1 MSKKFNGMKKTC
13 FLLYI
18 LFLIFIGMSRSS
30 VAQDEVKVRWVID
43 GDTIILTDGRH
54 VRYIG
59 INTPEIE
66 HEHQKA
72 EPYGY
77 QAKKYNEKLVFSKT
91 VRLQFDKERHDHF
104 GRLLAY
110 VFLPDGTFINKAMI
124 AQGYAYLLPQK
135 PNIMYAKI
143 LLQAQ
148 REAMSAKKGMWR
160 EIAEEEGGYSG
171 NRRTK
176 RFHATACPFGEK
188 ISLTNRVSFKSKR
201 DAFRAGFAP
210 AKRCLAGK
218 IIRNQK

>member
-1 MSKKFNGMKKTC
+1 MKKYC
-13 FLLYI
+13 IFLII
-18 LFLIFIGMSRSS
+18 LFLTFIVLVQLS
-30 VAQDEVKVRWVID
+30 VAQEEAKVKWVID
-43 GDTIILTDGRH
+43 GDTIILADGRH

-110 VFLPDGTFINKAMI
+110 VFLPDGTFINQAMI
-124 AQGYAYLLPQK
+124 TQGYAYLLPQK
-135 PNIMYAKI
+135 PNIKYAKI

-160 EIAEEEGGYSG
+160 EMAEEESGYSG
-171 NRRTK
+171 NMRTK
-176 RFHATACPFGEK
+176 RFHAVACPFGKK
-188 ISLTNRVSFKSKR
+188 ISRTNRISFKSKR
-201 DAFRAGFAP
+201 DAFWAGFAP
-210 AKRCLAGK
+210 GKRCLAGK
-218 IIRNQK
+218 IITE

>member
-1 MSKKFNGMKKTC
+1 MKKTC
-13 FLLYI
+13 LLLYM
-18 LFLIFIGMSRSS
+18 LFLFFIVMGRLS
-30 VAQDEVKVRWVID
+30 VAQEEVIVRWVTD
-43 GDTIILTDGRH
+43 GDTIVLADGRH

-91 VRLQFDKERHDHF
+91 VRLQFDKERYDRF

-110 VFLPDGTFINKAMI
+110 VFLPDGTFINQAMV

-135 PNIMYAKI
+135 PNIKYAKI
-143 LLQAQ
+143 LLQTQ
-148 REAMSAKKGMWR
+148 RDAMSAKKGMWR
-160 EIAEEEGGYSG
+160 EMAEEEGGYLG

-176 RFHATACPFGEK
+176 RFHTTVCPFGKK
-188 ISLTNRVSFKSKR
+188 ISLTNRVFFKSKR
-201 DAFRAGFAP
+201 DAFWAGFAP
-210 AKRCLAGK
+210 GKRCLAGK
-218 IIRNQK
+218 IITD

>member
-1 MSKKFNGMKKTC
+1 MGR
-13 FLLYI
+13 L
-18 LFLIFIGMSRSS
+18 S
-30 VAQDEVKVRWVID
+30 VAQEEVKVRWVID
-43 GDTIILTDGRH
+43 GDTIILADGRH

-72 EPYGY
+72 EPYGD

-91 VRLQFDKERHDHF
+91 IRLQFDKERHDHF

-110 VFLPDGTFINKAMI
+110 VFLPDGTFINQAMI

-135 PNIMYAKI
+135 PNIKYAKI

-148 REAMSAKKGMWR
+148 RDAMSTQKGMWG
-160 EIAEEEGGYSG
+160 EMAEEGGGYSG

-176 RFHATACPFGEK
+176 RFHAAACPFGKE
-188 ISLTNRVSFKSKR
+188 ISLTNRISFKIKR
-201 DAFRAGFAP
+201 DAFWAGFAP
-210 AKRCLAGK
+210 AKQCLAGK

>member
-1 MSKKFNGMKKTC
+1 M
-13 FLLYI
+13 
-18 LFLIFIGMSRSS
+18 LFSFFIVMDRTS
-30 VAQDEVKVRWVID
+30 VAQEAKVRWVND
-43 GDTIILTDGRH
+43 GDTIVLADGRH

-91 VRLQFDKERHDHF
+91 VRLQFDKERHDRF

-110 VFLPDGTFINKAMI
+110 VFLPDGTFVNQAMV

-135 PNIMYAKI
+135 PNIKYAKI
-143 LLQAQ
+143 LLQTQ
-148 REAMSAKKGMWR
+148 REAISAKKGMWR
-160 EIAEEEGGYSG
+160 EMAEEEGGYSG

-176 RFHATACPFGEK
+176 RFHTTACPFGKK
-188 ISLTNRVSFKSKR
+188 ISRINRVSFKSKR
-201 DAFRAGFAP
+201 DAFWAGFAP
-210 AKRCLAGK
+210 GKRCLAGK
-218 IIRNQK
+218 IITE

>member
-1 MSKKFNGMKKTC
+1 M
-13 FLLYI
+13 
-18 LFLIFIGMSRSS
+18 LFLTFIVLVQLS
-30 VAQDEVKVRWVID
+30 VAQEEAKVRLVID
-43 GDTIILTDGRH
+43 GDTIILADGRH

-77 QAKKYNEKLVFSKT
+77 QAKKYNEKLVFLKT
-91 VRLQFDKERHDHF
+91 VRLQFDKEEHDHF

-110 VFLPDGTFINKAMI
+110 VFLLDGTFINQAMI

-135 PNIMYAKI
+135 PNIKYAKI

-148 REAMSAKKGMWR
+148 REAMSTQMGMWR
-160 EIAEEEGGYSG
+160 EMAEEAGGYSG

-176 RFHATACPFGEK
+176 RFHTTTCPFGEK
-188 ISLTNRVSFKSKR
+188 ISLINRISFKSKR

-210 AKRCLAGK
+210 GKRCLAGK
-218 IIRNQK
+218 IITEQK

>member
-1 MSKKFNGMKKTC
+1 MKKTC
-13 FLLYI
+13 FILYM
-18 LFLIFIGMSRSS
+18 LFLTFIVLVCLSG
-30 VAQDEVKVRWVID
+30 AQEEVKVKWVID
-43 GDTIILTDGRH
+43 GDTIVLTDGRH

-91 VRLQFDKERHDHF
+91 VHLQFDKERHDRF

-110 VFLPDGTFINKAMI
+110 VFLPDGTFINQAMI
-124 AQGYAYLLPQK
+124 AQGYAYLLTQK
-135 PNIMYAKI
+135 PNLKYAKI

-148 REAMSAKKGMWR
+148 RDAMSAQKGMWR
-160 EIAEEEGGYSG
+160 EMTEEEGGYSG

-176 RFHATACPFGEK
+176 RFHATGCPFGKK
-188 ISLTNRVSFKSKR
+188 ISLTNRISFKGKL

-218 IIRNQK
+218 IMMKQK

>member
-1 MSKKFNGMKKTC
+1 MKKTC
-13 FLLYI
+13 LLLYM
-18 LFLIFIGMSRSS
+18 LFLFFIVMGRLS
-30 VAQDEVKVRWVID
+30 VAQEEAIVRWVTD
-43 GDTIILTDGRH
+43 GDTIVLADGRH

-91 VRLQFDKERHDHF
+91 IRLQFDRERHDRF

-110 VFLPDGTFINKAMI
+110 VFLLDGTFINQAMV

-135 PNIMYAKI
+135 PNIKYAKI

-148 REAMSAKKGMWR
+148 REAMSAQKGMWR
-160 EIAEEEGGYSG
+160 EMAEEEGGYLG

-176 RFHATACPFGEK
+176 RFHTTACPFGKK

-201 DAFRAGFAP
+201 DAFWAGFAP
-210 AKRCLAGK
+210 GKRCLAGK
-218 IIRNQK
+218 IITD

>member
-1 MSKKFNGMKKTC
+1 MKKNC
-13 FLLYI
+13 LLLYM
-18 LFLIFIGMSRSS
+18 LFLFFIVMARTS
-30 VAQDEVKVRWVID
+30 VAQEVKVRWVND
-43 GDTIILTDGRH
+43 GDTIVLADGRH

-91 VRLQFDKERHDHF
+91 VRLQFDKERYDRF

-110 VFLPDGTFINKAMI
+110 VFLPDGTFINQAMV

-135 PNIMYAKI
+135 PNIKYAKI
-143 LLQAQ
+143 LLQTQ
-148 REAMSAKKGMWR
+148 RDAMSAKKGMWR
-160 EIAEEEGGYSG
+160 EMAEEEGGYLG

-176 RFHATACPFGEK
+176 RFHTTVCPFGKK
-188 ISLTNRVSFKSKR
+188 ISLTNRVFFKSKR
-201 DAFRAGFAP
+201 DAFWAGFAP
-210 AKRCLAGK
+210 GKRCLAGK
-218 IIRNQK
+218 IITD

>member
-1 MSKKFNGMKKTC
+1 MKKYCIYLT
-13 FLLYI
+13 I
-18 LFLIFIGMSRSS
+18 LFLYIIATARAS
-30 VAQDEVKVRWVID
+30 VAQEAVKVRWVND
-43 GDTIILTDGRH
+43 GDTIVLADGRH

-91 VRLQFDKERHDHF
+91 VRLQFDKERLDRF

-110 VFLPDGTFINKAMI
+110 VFLPDGTFINQAMV

-135 PNIMYAKI
+135 PNIKYAKI
-143 LLQAQ
+143 LLQTQ

-160 EIAEEEGGYSG
+160 EMAEEEGGYSG

-176 RFHATACPFGEK
+176 RFHAVACPFGKK
-188 ISLTNRVSFKSKR
+188 ISRINRVSFKSKR
-201 DAFRAGFAP
+201 DAFWAGFAP
-210 AKRCLAGK
+210 GKRCLAGK
-218 IIRNQK
+218 IIPD

>member
-1 MSKKFNGMKKTC
+1 MKKTC
-13 FLLYI
+13 FLLSV
-18 LFLIFIGMSRSS
+18 LFLTFMVMGRLS
-30 VAQDEVKVRWVID
+30 VAQEEVKVKWVID
-43 GDTIILTDGRH
+43 GDTIILADGRH

-66 HEHQKA
+66 HEHKKA

-77 QAKKYNEKLVFSKT
+77 QAKKYNEKLVFPKT

-110 VFLPDGTFINKAMI
+110 VFLPDGTFINQAMI

-135 PNIMYAKI
+135 PNIKYAKI

-160 EIAEEEGGYSG
+160 EMAGKESGYSG

-176 RFHATACPFGEK
+176 RFHATRCQFGEK
-188 ISLTNRVSFKSKR
+188 ISRTNRISFKSKR
-201 DAFRAGFAP
+201 DAFWAGFAP
-210 AKRCLAGK
+210 GKRCLAGK
-218 IIRNQK
+218 IITEQK

>member
-1 MSKKFNGMKKTC
+1 M
-13 FLLYI
+13 
-18 LFLIFIGMSRSS
+18 LFLAFIVMPPTS
-30 VAQDEVKVRWVID
+30 VAQEEVRVRWVID

-77 QAKKYNEKLVFSKT
+77 QAKKYNKKLVFSKT
-91 VRLQFDKERHDHF
+91 VRLEFDKERHDHF
-104 GRLLAY
+104 GRLLAN
-110 VFLPDGTFINKAMI
+110 VFLLDGTFINQAMI

-135 PNIMYAKI
+135 PNIKYAKI

-148 REAMSAKKGMWR
+148 QEAMSTQKGMWQ
-160 EIAEEEGGYSG
+160 EMAEEEGGYSG

-176 RFHATACPFGEK
+176 RFHTTACPFGKK
-188 ISLTNRVSFKSKR
+188 ISLINRISFKSKR
-201 DAFRAGFAP
+201 DAFWAGFAP
-210 AKRCLAGK
+210 GKRCLAGK
-218 IIRNQK
+218 IITE

>member
-1 MSKKFNGMKKTC
+1 MKKTC
-13 FLLYI
+13 FLLYM
-18 LFLIFIGMSRSS
+18 LFLTFIVMGRLS
-30 VAQDEVKVRWVID
+30 VAQEEVKVRWVID
-43 GDTIILTDGRH
+43 GDTIILTNGRH

-77 QAKKYNEKLVFSKT
+77 HAKKYNEKLVFSKT

-110 VFLPDGTFINKAMI
+110 VFLPDGTFINQAMI

-135 PNIMYAKI
+135 PNIKYAKI

-160 EIAEEEGGYSG
+160 EMAEEEGGYSG

-176 RFHATACPFGEK
+176 RFHATACPFGKK
-188 ISLTNRVSFKSKR
+188 ISLTNRIHFKSKR

-210 AKRCLAGK
+210 GKRCLAGK
-218 IIRNQK
+218 IITE

>member
-1 MSKKFNGMKKTC
+1 MKKTC
-13 FLLYI
+13 LLLYM
-18 LFLIFIGMSRSS
+18 LFLFFIVMGRLS
-30 VAQDEVKVRWVID
+30 VAQEEAIVRWVTD
-43 GDTIILTDGRH
+43 GDTIVLADGRH

-91 VRLQFDKERHDHF
+91 IRLQFDRERHDRF

-110 VFLPDGTFINKAMI
+110 VFLLDGTFINQAMV

-135 PNIMYAKI
+135 PNIKYAKI
-143 LLQAQ
+143 LLQTQ
-148 REAMSAKKGMWR
+148 REAMSAQKGMWR
-160 EIAEEEGGYSG
+160 EMAEEEGGYLG

-176 RFHATACPFGEK
+176 RFHTTACPFGKK

-201 DAFRAGFAP
+201 DAFWAGFAP
-210 AKRCLAGK
+210 GKRCLAGK
-218 IIRNQK
+218 IITD

>member
-1 MSKKFNGMKKTC
+1 MKKTG
-13 FLLYI
+13 
-18 LFLIFIGMSRSS
+18 LFLYMLFLFFIVMARTS
-30 VAQDEVKVRWVID
+30 VAQEVKVRWVND
-43 GDTIILTDGRH
+43 GDTIVLADGRH

-91 VRLQFDKERHDHF
+91 VRLQFDKERHDRF

-110 VFLPDGTFINKAMI
+110 VFLPDGTFINKEMI

-135 PNIMYAKI
+135 PNIKYAEI
-143 LLQAQ
+143 LLQTQ
-148 REAMSAKKGMWR
+148 REAMSAQKGMWR
-160 EIAEEEGGYSG
+160 EMAEEEGGYLG

-176 RFHATACPFGEK
+176 RFHTTACPFGKK

-201 DAFRAGFAP
+201 DAFWAGFAP
-210 AKRCLAGK
+210 GKRCLAGK
-218 IIRNQK
+218 IITD

>member
-1 MSKKFNGMKKTC
+1 MKKNC
-13 FLLYI
+13 LLLYM
-18 LFLIFIGMSRSS
+18 LFLFFIVMARTS
-30 VAQDEVKVRWVID
+30 VAQEVKVRWVND
-43 GDTIILTDGRH
+43 GDTIVLADGRH

-91 VRLQFDKERHDHF
+91 VRLQFDKERYDRF

-110 VFLPDGTFINKAMI
+110 VFLPDGTFINQAMV

-135 PNIMYAKI
+135 PNIKYAKI
-143 LLQAQ
+143 LLQTQ
-148 REAMSAKKGMWR
+148 RDAMSAKKGMWR
-160 EIAEEEGGYSG
+160 EMAEEEGGYLG

-176 RFHATACPFGEK
+176 RFHTTVCPFGKK
-188 ISLTNRVSFKSKR
+188 ISLTNRVFFKSKR
-201 DAFRAGFAP
+201 DAFWAGFAP
-210 AKRCLAGK
+210 GKRCLAGK
-218 IIRNQK
+218 IITE

>member
-1 MSKKFNGMKKTC
+1 MKKYC
-13 FLLYI
+13 IFLTI
-18 LFLIFIGMSRSS
+18 LFLSVIVTAWTS
-30 VAQDEVKVRWVID
+30 VAQEKVIVRLVID
-43 GDTIILTDGRH
+43 GDTIILADGRH

-77 QAKKYNEKLVFSKT
+77 QAKKYNEKIVFSKM

-110 VFLPDGTFINKAMI
+110 VFLPDGTFINQAMI
-124 AQGYAYLLPQK
+124 TQGYAYLLPQK
-135 PNIMYAKI
+135 PNIKYAKI

-160 EIAEEEGGYSG
+160 EMAEEEGGYSG

-176 RFHATACPFGEK
+176 RFHAVACPFGKK
-188 ISLTNRVSFKSKR
+188 ISLTNRISFKSKR
-201 DAFRAGFAP
+201 DAFWAGFAP
-210 AKRCLAGK
+210 GKRCLAGK
-218 IIRNQK
+218 IIRDH

>member
-1 MSKKFNGMKKTC
+1 M
-13 FLLYI
+13 
-18 LFLIFIGMSRSS
+18 LFLFFIIMGRTS
-30 VAQDEVKVRWVID
+30 VAQEEVNVRWVID
-43 GDTIILTDGRH
+43 GDTIILKDGRH

-66 HEHQKA
+66 HEHKQA

-91 VRLQFDKERHDHF
+91 VCLEFDKERHDHF

-110 VFLPDGTFINKAMI
+110 VFLPDGTFINQAMI

-135 PNIMYAKI
+135 PNIKYAKI

-148 REAMSAKKGMWR
+148 RDAMSGKKGLWR
-160 EIAEEEGGYSG
+160 EMAQEEGDYSG

-176 RFHATACPFGEK
+176 RFHAATCPFGKK
-188 ISLTNRVSFKSKR
+188 ISLTNRISFKSIW
-201 DAFRAGFAP
+201 DAFWAGFAP
-210 AKRCLAGK
+210 GKQCLSGK
-218 IIRNQK
+218 IITEHK